1 MLFYLWEK
9 DGYMRDVR
17 CPLHGSLSTCRSSPR
32 NQSYCCRQ
40 DRDVHDLA
48 FLYAKSLYDI
58 RQRSESLLSTC
69 SSFMTAT
76 SSRIDWILRL
86 EQYRTAFEI
95 CDSSGDGRIS
105 KEELTHLLA
114 RITFDSG
121 TAAGHKCQCAT
132 CVDWSN
138 CVTTTGIDWGKFRAN
153 FDAVDTDNSGELDFC
168 EGRA

>member
-17 CPLHGSLSTCRSSPR
+17 CPLHGLSLYLPQHAH
-32 NQSYCCRQ
+32 NQSYCQ

-95 CDSSGDGRIS
+95 CDSSGDG
-105 KEELTHLLA
+105 
-114 RITFDSG
+114 
-121 TAAGHKCQCAT
+121 
-132 CVDWSN
+132 
-138 CVTTTGIDWGKFRAN
+138 
-153 FDAVDTDNSGELDFC
+153 
-168 EGRA
+168 GRGAHTRGGD